1 MNFQEEN
8 LEKASL
14 PKLQDQESYVNAVDD
29 KNIKGIDNLAT
40 TEQIRLIIKMSGHL
54 QNNLKL
60 NFSTTNIKTI
70 YWSMQGVKL

>member
-8 LEKASL
+8 LEKAS
-14 PKLQDQESYVNAVDD
+14 PELQDKESYVNAVDD

-40 TEQIRLIIKMSGHL
+40 TEQIRLIIKMIGHL

-70 YWSMQGVKL
+70 YWSM

>member
-29 KNIKGIDNLAT
+29 NNIKGIDNL
-40 TEQIRLIIKMSGHL
+40 
-54 QNNLKL
+54 LKASVEKCIVSCNDTSYL
-60 NFSTTNIKTI
+60 
-70 YWSMQGVKL
+70 Y